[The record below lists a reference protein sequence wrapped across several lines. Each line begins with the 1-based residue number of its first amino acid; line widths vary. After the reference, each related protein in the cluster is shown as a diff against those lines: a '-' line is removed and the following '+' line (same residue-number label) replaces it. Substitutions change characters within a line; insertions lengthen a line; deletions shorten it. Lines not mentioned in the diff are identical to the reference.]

1 MDSQPFPL
9 SPALDE
15 YVDQKVR
22 SGEFRD
28 RAEVVAEALD
38 RMREEDVRMDR
49 LRQALNAGL
58 DQLDAGEGIRVDDVE
73 TWLDG
78 LGR

>member
-49 LRQALNAGL
+49 LRQAINSGL

-73 TWLDG
+73 AWLDG
-78 LGR
+78 LGH